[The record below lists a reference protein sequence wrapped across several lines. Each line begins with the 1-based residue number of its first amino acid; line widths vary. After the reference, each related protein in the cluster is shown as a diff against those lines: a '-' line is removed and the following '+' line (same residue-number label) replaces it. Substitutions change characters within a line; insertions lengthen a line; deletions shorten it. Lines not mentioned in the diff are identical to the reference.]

1 MITMALWMVKNSNL
15 KDLNPLNQMIMNIVF
30 FVGKGYQIIVIAGM
44 RRKDILVIMNRQN
57 NQIGFVKIALMNL
70 NKDLVGK

>member
-15 KDLNPLNQMIMNIVF
+15 KDLNLLSQMTMNIVF
-30 FVGKGYQIIVIAGM
+30 FVGKGYQIIIIAGM
-44 RRKDILVIMNRQN
+44 IRKDTLVIMNRQN

>member
-1 MITMALWMVKNSNL
+1 MALWMVKNSNL